1 MAKRRRRK
9 LISVRKPK
17 LRITPRGVKV
27 TKPSARI
34 GRKAGVNVSSRGVS
48 ASVRT
53 KAGTISTG
61 RPRKKKKGCGLA
73 VLALALVPVGL
84 ALAVIVVRLA
94 G

>member
-9 LISVRKPK
+9 LISVRKPR
-17 LRITPRGVKV
+17 LRITPRGVRL

-34 GRKAGVNVSSRGVS
+34 GRKAGINISSRGVS

-61 RPRKKKKGCGLA
+61 RPRKKKKGCGLL
-73 VLALALVPVGL
+73 VLAVGLVPVGVG
-84 ALAVIVVRLA
+84 LAVVVARV